1 MIPSIQLFFGL
12 LLGLSPRVTDPYT
25 RQPGIDAIHYAFEL
39 SLNDSTDQVE
49 GRASVALRFAKP
61 GVTTFWLDLATVT
74 AEKGMAVVDVSLD
87 GAPLKFVHAG
97 ERLTITLPAAP
108 AVDAHRTFVVRYHG
122 IPASGLW
129 IGKNKFGERVFMG
142 LNWPNL
148 ARQWLPMVDHPSDKA
163 TSEFIVTA
171 PAKYQVVANGLRVDE
186 TDLGD
191 GRRRTHWRQSVPI
204 SSWLNTIGVAQFS
217 VHYAGTVKGVQLET
231 WAYHQDSLRGP
242 LTFEEPARRAI
253 EFFSEHIGPYPYEK
267 LANVESAG
275 MGGGTEHASA
285 IFYGQASVTD
295 APASGLVA
303 HEIAH
308 QWFGDAVTE
317 SDWDEVWLSEGFA
330 TYFTLLY
337 TEHYDGRDAFVAGLQ
352 RSRDNVFSLEKRLP
366 GKGVIHENLVDM
378 KDVLNN
384 LIYQKGGWTLHMLRG
399 LIGTEQFW
407 DGIRD
412 YYRQYRDR
420 NTTTAEFRHVME
432 THGGRDLKWFF
443 DQWLTRAGHPV
454 IEGSWSYDAASKK
467 IVIQLSQT
475 QPGNTYRLPLEI
487 GVDAGGA
494 VATKVEK
501 IEMTQ
506 KTQRFEIATDKAPA
520 AVRLDPN
527 TWALIEGKLTQAASV
542 PTGGSTRP

>member
-1 MIPSIQLFFGL
+1 MIPAIRLFLAFAPGL
-12 LLGLSPRVTDPYT
+12 APHATDPYT

-39 SLNDSTDQVE
+39 ALNDSTDQIE
-49 GRASVALRFAKP
+49 GRATVELRFARP
-61 GVTTFWLDLATVT
+61 GVTSFWLDLATV
-74 AEKGMAVVDVSLD
+74 AAGKGMTVLDVSTD
-87 GAPLKFVHAG
+87 GAPVQFTDADDK
-97 ERLTITLPAAP
+97 LTITLAAAP
-108 AVDAHRTFVVRYHG
+108 ALDAHRTFVVRYRG
-122 IPASGLW
+122 VPASGLW

-148 ARQWLPMVDHPSDKA
+148 AHQWLPMIDHPSDKA

-171 PAKYQVVANGLRVDE
+171 PSKYQVVANGLRVEE

-217 VHYAGTVKGVQLET
+217 VHYAGTVQGIPLET
-231 WAYHQDSLRGP
+231 WAYHQDSVRGP

-253 EFFSEHIGPYPYEK
+253 DFFSEHIGPYPYEK
-267 LANVESAG
+267 LADVESAG

-295 APASGLVA
+295 HPAPGLVA

-317 SDWDEVWLSEGFA
+317 SDWDDVWLSEGFA

-352 RSRDNVFSLEKRLP
+352 RSRDNVFALEKRLP
-366 GKGVIHENLVDM
+366 GTAVIHDNLADM

-399 LIGTEQFW
+399 LVGSETFW

-420 NTTTAEFRHVME
+420 NTTTAEFRQVME
-432 THGGRDLKWFF
+432 VHAGRDLKWFF

-454 IEGSWSYDAASKK
+454 IEGTWAYDAANKQV
-467 IVIQLSQT
+467 VIQLRQT
-475 QPGNTYRLPLEI
+475 NSGEPYRLPLDI
-487 GVDAGGA
+487 GIDAGGTT
-494 VATKVEK
+494 ATRIEK

-506 KTQRFEIATDKAPA
+506 KQQRFEIAADKVPA

-527 TWALIEGKLTQAASV
+527 TWTLMEAQFSGPSGQ
-542 PTGGSTRP
+542 